1 MARVV
6 VTEPADADT
15 AAIQSYLEREAGRI
29 TAAKYSSSF
38 ESLYERLTAHPDSG
52 APRPAL
58 GPHVRIGIV
67 APFVVIYRH
76 VADDDVVAIIR
87 IVHGSRRITR
97 RLLRGGS

>member
-15 AAIQSYLEREAGRI
+15 AEIQAYLEREAGSL
-29 TAAKYSSSF
+29 TASKYSDSF

-52 APRPAL
+52 APRPDL
-58 GPHVRIGIV
+58 GPHVRTAIV
-67 APFVVIYRH
+67 APYVVIYRH

-87 IVHGSRRITR
+87 IVHGSRNITR
-97 RLLRGGS
+97 RLLRGAS

>member
-15 AAIQSYLEREAGRI
+15 AEIQAYVEREAGI
-29 TAAKYSSSF
+29 PTASKYSNSF

-58 GPHVRIGIV
+58 GRHVRIGIV
-67 APFVVIYRH
+67 APYVVIYRH

-87 IVHGSRRITR
+87 VVHGSRRITR
-97 RLLRGGS
+97 KLLRGAS